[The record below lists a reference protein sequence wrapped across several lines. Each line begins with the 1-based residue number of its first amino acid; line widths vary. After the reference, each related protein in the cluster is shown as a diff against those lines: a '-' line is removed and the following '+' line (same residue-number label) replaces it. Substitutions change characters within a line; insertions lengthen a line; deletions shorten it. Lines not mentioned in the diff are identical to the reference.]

1 MGKVGRRLL
10 SMGRKSFCFGL
21 GLASIASA
29 CAQVPEQEVIAMVP
43 LSFGPKHADIPSDA
57 VLLAQI
63 AEAEEFRLAAN
74 FDRNFDAV
82 DPGEGIEHATF
93 GQMAMDIK
101 APSPQ
106 VLFAVGD
113 ELFEYAFRVE
123 NGLGN
128 GLKGRPGI
136 RAGAQET
143 PNMRRVHKSEFG
155 GPDSFSCAE
164 CHSKGGPD
172 GAGANTQNAYLR
184 GNGNNARTADERNA
198 PHLLGLG
205 PIAALAIEMT
215 GLLQAQRDAGIE
227 RALAASKA
235 RAEAGSAAL
244 KERENASSAAGANAI
259 SVALEAK
266 GVSFGILLIAADG
279 SVDASGLKGVDED
292 LVVRP
297 FGWKGHQATLRGMI
311 EESFRIHMGL
321 LSMHEQ
327 EQLRDGKL
335 DPINYGD
342 GPWFDADRDGQH
354 LELDS
359 GMLTTMVGY
368 LSQLE
373 IPVVRPPKDPGLL
386 ARFGEGSLLFEEV
399 GCAECHRPMLE
410 LGEPVLQLAPKELR
424 YAASEAIAINVAT
437 DGEHPKIDPVFAD
450 RSSYRVRLF
459 SDLRRHDMGPKLT
472 SGYQQGPLGKS
483 IFLTRPLW
491 GLADTAPYLHD
502 GRAPTIHDAIL
513 WHGGDA
519 AQSRDLYTGLEAHE
533 QHALLIFLL
542 SLDREPTL
550 VVP

>member
-1 MGKVGRRLL
+1 MRRGGRHVLL
-10 SMGRKSFCFGL
+10 SRCL
-21 GLASIASA
+21 QLASVGVAATA
-29 CAQVPEQEVIAMVP
+29 CLVGACVEVPEQQVVAPQP
-43 LSFGPKHADIPSDA
+43 LPFAASNPDIPSDA
-57 VLLAQI
+57 VLLEQI
-63 AEAEEFRLAAN
+63 AEAEEFRRASN
-74 FDRNFDAV
+74 FDINFDAV

-93 GQMAMDIK
+93 TQMAMDIQ
-101 APSPQ
+101 APSPD

-128 GLKGRPGI
+128 GLSGRPGI
-136 RAGAQET
+136 RAGAAEA

-155 GPDSFSCAE
+155 GPDSYSCAT
-164 CHSKGGPD
+164 CHAKGGPD
-172 GAGANTQNAYLR
+172 GAGTNTQNAYLR

-205 PIAALAIEMT
+205 PIAALAVEMT
-215 GLLQAQRDAGIE
+215 SLLQGQRDAGVA
-227 RALAASKA
+227 RALET
-235 RAEAGSAAL
+235 AEATP
-244 KERENASSAAGANAI
+244 
-259 SVALEAK
+259 VPLEVK
-266 GVSFGILLIAADG
+266 GVSFGILLIGADG
-279 SVDASGLKGVDED
+279 VVDASGLRGVDPD
-292 LVVRP
+292 LVIRP

-311 EESFRIHMGL
+311 EESFRIHMGV
-321 LSMHEQ
+321 LSMREQ
-327 EQLRDGKL
+327 EQLRDGAL
-335 DPINYGD
+335 DPVNYGD

-354 LELDS
+354 LELGS

-386 ARFGEGSLLFEEV
+386 ALFGEGSLLFEEV
-399 GCAECHRPMLE
+399 GCGECHRPMLE
-410 LGEPVLQLAPKELR
+410 LGQPVLQVAPKELR
-424 YAASEAIAINVAT
+424 YAESSAIAINVAT

-459 SDLRRHDMGPKLT
+459 SDLRRHDMGERLT
-472 SGYQQGPLGKS
+472 SGYKQGHLSKS
-483 IFLTRPLW
+483 TFLTRPLW

-502 GRAPTIHDAIL
+502 GRAPTVHDAIV

-519 AQSRDLYTGLEAHE
+519 ATARDLYTGLEEHE
-533 QHALLIFLL
+533 QHALLVFLL

>member
-1 MGKVGRRLL
+1 MQETGRRLL
-10 SMGRKSFCFGL
+10 STSRKL
-21 GLASIASA
+21 GLLCPAIVLLASA
-29 CAQVPEQEVIAMVP
+29 CAVPEQEAIAPEPLPFVP
-43 LSFGPKHADIPSDA
+43 TRPDIPSDP

-63 AEAEEFRLAAN
+63 ADAEEFRLSSN
-74 FDRNFDAV
+74 FDLNFDAV

-93 GQMAMDIK
+93 SQIAMDIK
-101 APSPQ
+101 APSPE

-123 NGLGN
+123 DGHGN
-128 GLKGRPGI
+128 GLAGRPGI
-136 RAGAQET
+136 RAGADKA

-155 GPDSFSCAE
+155 GPDSFSCAT

-184 GNGNNARTADERNA
+184 GNGNNAQTADERNA

-205 PIAALAIEMT
+205 PIAALSVEMSS
-215 GLLQAQRDAGIE
+215 LLQAQRDAGIAN
-227 RALAASKA
+227 ALAASQPT
-235 RAEAGSAAL
+235 
-244 KERENASSAAGANAI
+244 
-259 SVALEAK
+259 SVPLEAK

-279 SVDASGLKGVDED
+279 TVDTSGLNGVDPD
-292 LVVRP
+292 LVIRP

-321 LSMHEQ
+321 LSMREQ
-327 EQLRDGKL
+327 EKLRDGAL
-335 DPINYGD
+335 DPVNYGD

-373 IPVVRPPKDPGLL
+373 IPVVRPPKEPSLL

-399 GCAECHRPMLE
+399 GCGECHRPMLE
-410 LGEPVLQLAPKELR
+410 LGQPVIRVAPKELR
-424 YAASEAIAINVAT
+424 YTESKAIEINVAT
-437 DGEHPKIDPVFAD
+437 DGQHPKIDPVVAD
-450 RSSYRVRLF
+450 LSSYRVRLF
-459 SDLRRHDMGPKLT
+459 SDLRRHDMGEKLT
-472 SGYQQGPLGKS
+472 SGFQQGHLGKS

-519 AQSRDLYTGLEAHE
+519 AAARDLYTGLDEHE
-533 QHALLIFLL
+533 QQALLVFLL